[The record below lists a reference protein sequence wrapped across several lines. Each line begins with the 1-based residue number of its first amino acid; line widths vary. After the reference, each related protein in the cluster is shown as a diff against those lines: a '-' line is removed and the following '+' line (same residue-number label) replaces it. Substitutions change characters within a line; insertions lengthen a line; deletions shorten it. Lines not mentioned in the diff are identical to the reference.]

1 MCESTLTP
9 DQEPMITRDSK
20 FVPIKDID
28 VSIYTVPTDF
38 PESDGTLEWNSTT
51 LVLVQASAGNK
62 KGLGHTYADTATA
75 NPVHHLLAKA
85 VEGRD
90 AMAIS
95 ACWNAM
101 VCRTRNLG
109 RAGIVSMAISA
120 VDSALW
126 DLKARLLDI
135 PLVTLL
141 GRVRESVAIYGSGGF
156 TSYSEKQKQLS
167 AWAQQNSLPVNGE
180 LRPGM
185 GIELKQAD
193 AQCFAA

>member
-1 MCESTLTP
+1 
-9 DQEPMITRDSK
+9 MITRDSK

-109 RAGIVSMAISA
+109 RAGIVSTAISA

-141 GRVRESVAIYGSGGF
+141 GRVRESVSHLPQWRLYFVFGKAKATI
-156 TSYSEKQKQLS
+156 
-167 AWAQQNSLPVNGE
+167 SLGATE
-180 LRPGM
+180 
-185 GIELKQAD
+185 
-193 AQCFAA
+193 FAACKWGTPARLVPARHGNRTEAG